1 VVGVIALPYRG
12 GILPSSKGKAE
23 AALRLLQAVGVLTL
37 VPSATMFFLLV
48 LRGSDS
54 PLVYVIA
61 ASMYVG
67 LGLTLYASVILWTD
81 D

>member
-1 VVGVIALPYRG
+1 
-12 GILPSSKGKAE
+12 
-23 AALRLLQAVGVLTL
+23 
-37 VPSATMFFLLV
+37 
-48 LRGSDS
+48 
-54 PLVYVIA
+54 VIA

>member
-1 VVGVIALPYRG
+1 
-12 GILPSSKGKAE
+12 
-23 AALRLLQAVGVLTL
+23 
-37 VPSATMFFLLV
+37 MFFLLV